1 MSVMEYVE
9 AMAVGAIWA
18 IAIIGL
24 LLVCGGAMFK

>member
-9 AMAVGAIWA
+9 AMAVGAVSA

-24 LLVCGGAMFK
+24 MLVCGGALFK